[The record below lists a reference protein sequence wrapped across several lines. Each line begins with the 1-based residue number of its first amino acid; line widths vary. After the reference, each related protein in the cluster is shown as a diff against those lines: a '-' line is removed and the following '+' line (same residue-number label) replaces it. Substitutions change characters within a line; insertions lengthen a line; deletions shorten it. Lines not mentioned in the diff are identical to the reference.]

1 MRAATSDSLRRGAT
15 TRLHATR
22 RVNWSCKSSFWVE
35 ITLLASCR
43 ECHSPWVLFSA
54 GVRSPTRV
62 ATHCVCLQWW
72 GQDAG
77 PGHSASDQDAV
88 FRAIKILSSAPR
100 PPSGRSCP
108 VPLST
113 FGRYWP
119 PGSPGF
125 RVARMGLV
133 FDWIG
138 AHLRFGEVLGG
149 KFVAVIG
156 VKFCQNAVPSVRNL
170 RAVNTRFAVHPSTR
184 SLVRRPNVISCGGP
198 GKLLCWSCSV

>member
-1 MRAATSDSLRRGAT
+1 MARICRRSVTGSGATPNECVSQSRRSSSATTSVYSRSRRAMRAATSDLLRRGAT

-119 PGSPGF
+119 PGLSRCAHGPCLRLDRRASP
-125 RVARMGLV
+125 
-133 FDWIG
+133 
-138 AHLRFGEVLGG
+138 
-149 KFVAVIG
+149 
-156 VKFCQNAVPSVRNL
+156 
-170 RAVNTRFAVHPSTR
+170 
-184 SLVRRPNVISCGGP
+184 VRRSPWREICCGHRR
-198 GKLLCWSCSV
+198 